1 MIQGYTGDVISK
13 AIEHVSFVEDEISE
27 IDNLRKAAF
36 TIKKKYEKKHSGT
49 ILRNNVFRYLFSVGY
64 RTEDIYAVLDEMEW
78 KDE

>member
-1 MIQGYTGDVISK
+1 MSTDLNMLQIAVRIFS
-13 AIEHVSFVEDEISE
+13 
-27 IDNLRKAAF
+27 N
-36 TIKKKYEKKHSGT
+36 GT